1 MFTGFGL
8 YVHIPYCLTKC
19 PYCDFNVRA
28 GRSWPETRYVEALR
42 GEIEHAARIAPFAGK
57 RLETIFVGG
66 GTPSLFSPDSVERVL
81 ATARSLFETGDLLEV
96 SLETTPDSI
105 RTSTL
110 AGYRQAGVNRLSI
123 GIESY
128 RPALLKRLGRL
139 QTAAQ
144 TTEAVS
150 LARRGGFENVNVD
163 LMFAVPGQTLADW
176 RLDLER
182 AIEDGPEHVSAYN
195 LTYEEGTP
203 FFALR
208 DSGAIVP
215 LDDDVEA
222 AMFEEAR
229 ERLGAAGYVAYE
241 VSNYAR
247 PGFESRHNLNYWRA
261 GAYLGVGAGAHSHE
275 PCGTRARRWSNEKD
289 PEAYLA
295 RVRAGGVAVAAEELL
310 EAHSAAGEFVFLHL
324 RTHDGLAEE
333 SFTARFGTTLEEV
346 FPETRQL
353 LGDGLLERRGSG
365 RIALS
370 RRGLLLADAVFT
382 SFV

>member
-1 MFTGFGL
+1 MFESFGL

-28 GRSWPETRYVEALR
+28 GRSWPEARYVDALIA
-42 GEIEHAARIAPFAGK
+42 EIDRAARDAPFAGK
-57 RLETIFVGG
+57 RLETMFFGG
-66 GTPSLFSPDSVERVL
+66 GTPSLFSPASVQSVL
-81 ATARSLFETGDLLEV
+81 AAALEAFASSAVLEV
-96 SLETTPDSI
+96 SLEATPDSI
-105 RTSTL
+105 TACKL
-110 AGYRQAGVNRLSI
+110 GGYREAGVNRLSI

-128 RPALLKRLGRL
+128 RAQLLKRLGRL

-150 LARRGGFENVNVD
+150 IARRSGFGNINVD
-163 LMFAVPGQTLADW
+163 LMFAIPGQSLADW
-176 RLDLER
+176 LDDLER
-182 AIEDGPEHVSAYN
+182 AIADGPEHVSAYN

-203 FFALR
+203 FFELR
-208 DSGAIVP
+208 RSGAIHA
-215 LDDDVEA
+215 LDDDIEA

-275 PCGTRARRWSNEKD
+275 PCGARARRWSNERD
-289 PEAYLA
+289 PEAYVA
-295 RVRAGGVAVAAEELL
+295 RALAGGVAVAAEEVL
-310 EAHSAAGEFVFLHL
+310 ETRSAAGEFVFLHL
-324 RTHDGLAEE
+324 RTREGVGEE
-333 SFTARFGTTLEEV
+333 SFAARFGAALEDA
-346 FPETRQL
+346 FPETRRML
-353 LGDGLLERRGSG
+353 ADGLLERKAPG
-365 RIALS
+365 RVALTG
-370 RRGLLLADAVFT
+370 RGLLVADTVFT